1 MHKTKPFQRFI
12 STKLDHIFLIPVN
25 EKIEQIIIKQPYQLI
40 CVFNNKEKRLLDLR
54 DVLDETD
61 KYAGKVF
68 NLSTFN
74 QVKIGEL
81 GELYWEDLAEMKNLK
96 GELIECAY
104 DISPDLAYMKS
115 QPLEKELEPD
125 Y

>member
-1 MHKTKPFQRFI
+1 MR
-12 STKLDHIFLIPVN
+12 N
-25 EKIEQIIIKQPYQLI
+25 
-40 CVFNNKEKRLLDLR
+40 
-54 DVLDETD
+54 VLDETD
-61 KYAGKVF
+61 RYAVKVF

-81 GELYWEDLAEMKNLK
+81 GELYWENLAEMKNLE
-96 GELIECAY
+96 GELIKCAY

-115 QPLEKELEPD
+115 QPIEKELEQD